1 MKVRYHKRKEDGQ
14 WIAEV
19 RKRNGKVEI
28 GGPYPEKRMAEMWVE
43 YSQYDDD
50 TGKPVHNYRVD

>member
-1 MKVRYHKRKEDGQ
+1 MKVRYHRRKEDGL
-14 WIAEV
+14 IMVEV
-19 RKRNGKVEI
+19 RKRNGKVIE
-28 GGPYPEKRMAEMWVE
+28 GGPFPDHRSAEMWVE